1 MKSPDRL
8 DSRKLEKYT
17 AASLVTDLAFEKRGR
32 SQVQKAVDRACSAEA
47 NVVLDV
53 AGNGSLDDK
62 IALECRLQQRDLDK
76 YAKSPN
82 DAKNIRQGLKDMNA
96 GLAAYACLTG
106 SPGEYRRH
114 AASYTDRN
122 RDAKLDVP
130 KDGMRYALASQTT
143 RLQNRLSLQL
153 SEEEKVLLTARRA
166 LLDSIHREYSALQ
179 QNTVHGRT
187 MEPQKD

>member
-47 NVVLDV
+47 NVV
-53 AGNGSLDDK
+53 
-62 IALECRLQQRDLDK
+62 
-76 YAKSPN
+76 
-82 DAKNIRQGLKDMNA
+82 
-96 GLAAYACLTG
+96 
-106 SPGEYRRH
+106 
-114 AASYTDRN
+114 
-122 RDAKLDVP
+122 
-130 KDGMRYALASQTT
+130 QTT

>member
-47 NVVLDV
+47 NV
-53 AGNGSLDDK
+53 
-62 IALECRLQQRDLDK
+62 
-76 YAKSPN
+76 
-82 DAKNIRQGLKDMNA
+82 
-96 GLAAYACLTG
+96 
-106 SPGEYRRH
+106 
-114 AASYTDRN
+114 
-122 RDAKLDVP
+122 VP